1 MTLHARSP
9 RKKCSGLKPR
19 KSSVCNSSSSVG
31 TVDAADADTDADDN
45 DDDNVW
51 KSSRQA
57 SGMTA
62 GWNMPHI
69 PRSTVHNTFFVLQR
83 N

>member
-19 KSSVCNSSSSVG
+19 KSSVCNSSFSVG
-31 TVDAADADTDADDN
+31 TVDAADADTDDN
-45 DDDNVW
+45 DDDNEW

-62 GWNMPHI
+62 GCNMPHI
-69 PRSTVHNTFFVLQR
+69 PRSKVHNTFFVLQR
-83 N
+83 I